1 MDDDQHHED
10 HRWVQEQRQRQS
22 DRKELGLRVLAS
34 VLGWAAIGAAT
45 VVVISVLKYLG
56 LSVG

>member
-10 HRWVQEQRQRQS
+10 HRWIEEQRRRQS
-22 DRKELGLRVLAS
+22 ECREMRSRVLAS